1 MENTGHCTY
10 MYYPFKNYTKVS
22 GTNLAMVKVVVM
34 LVVKVVME
42 VVMEVVSRRS
52 WRAPLPPAAP
62 LCESVLEAASG
73 VHTTSNTA
81 HRRALDDQVQNGLPG
96 VW

>member
-10 MYYPFKNYTKVS
+10 MYYSFKNYTKVS
-22 GTNLAMVKVVVM
+22 GANLAMVKVVVM
-34 LVVKVVME
+34 LLD
-42 VVMEVVSRRS
+42 VSRRS
-52 WRAPLPPAAP
+52 WRASLPPAVS
-62 LCESVLEAASG
+62 LCEPVLEAASG

-81 HRRALDDQVQNGLPG
+81 GRRALDDQVQNCLPG